1 MFWFSAT
8 FGGLWLRFKG
18 LPICI
23 LQDGS
28 ESTADLKDCSNNSRA
43 VTYAEGVTVVVMK
56 KGHVASFT
64 ELNCQQGQLFNFSVA
79 GSRGYFG
86 YLERQDKTWA
96 QGRPC

>member
-28 ESTADLKDCSNNSRA
+28 ENTAELKDCSNNSRA
-43 VTYAEGVTVVVMK
+43 VTYAEGVTVVVVK

-79 GSRGYFG
+79 GKSGLFW
-86 YLERQDKTWA
+86 L
-96 QGRPC
+96 P